1 MEWVQDQLLRLAT
14 KYWCRDV
21 AIDAARLRIERWEGG
36 SILVHATDLRVSC
49 EGCTFS
55 VPECTVD
62 VAGGWSTGAVTS
74 VAIATQDTATLEAP
88 WRAVGELATEGWC
101 AADVSLQAAVLELR
115 CGSSKAR
122 MRNAALTATR
132 TDATVAFDVAVV
144 SHNDGHVGEARGL
157 SASIATRAAVGDRR
171 CDATT
176 RKLAKAEV
184 DVTSGDIGVVVDAPL
199 RAFIDEAAPSLAHVG
214 EEGMCCALKCSRCV
228 VRLLGTDVL
237 CEAGVH
243 LTLVDDDVWPRWRC
257 DVAAPALRWA
267 SEDEAASA
275 SIRISWLTREGWALA
290 SARGNSE
297 LESAEGYRR
306 DDFGRRVADAGAYD
320 DATARSR
327 ALYDAADGYEPP
339 GWRHPNF
346 VKKPVLDGGPAIRA
360 DVKIDGALRDA
371 GLCTA
376 VLHALWGGAAFPA
389 PSYACTLRVNAL
401 LTPMGTAERAVATV
415 ARTSSQTPAVAT
427 VAMRALRGACL
438 SVENGTDD
446 APGLVARAAG
456 GEPGEVVVQA
466 LAVSAFALP
475 QAMNS
480 MNLRVTASVASLMV
494 LGETFGVGLRACEGN
509 VIMTDEV
516 VQGRA
521 ASLDITVTPDSRF
534 RGVRLSTL
542 RGVGAE
548 CALLNGGVV
557 ARCRISADTVD
568 IDPSAADAAASM
580 LRECAAN
587 WRAAPKPENAPRA
600 VALQA
605 RCNSV
610 VCGSLPA
617 ARLTAEVKVVD
628 GAADASLTD
637 AAAGDV
643 VRYRRPF
650 EGDATVEVVAKTV
663 VDDALGTAD
672 GQAVAELLSAAMA
685 FAF

>member
-1 MEWVQDQLLRLAT
+1 MVQLYNSAALCLQQHSSPSKMEWVQDQLLRLAT

-101 AADVSLQAAVLELR
+101 AADVSLKAAVLELR
-115 CGSSKAR
+115 CGAAKAR
-122 MRNAALTATR
+122 MRNAALTATQ

-157 SASIATRAAVGDRR
+157 SATIATRAAVGDRR

-199 RAFIDEAAPSLAHVG
+199 RALIDEAAPFLAHVG
-214 EEGMCCALKCSRCV
+214 EEGMFCALKCSRFV

-257 DVAAPALRWA
+257 DVAAPALRWV
-267 SEDEAASA
+267 SEDEPASA

-290 SARGNSE
+290 SERGNSE
-297 LESAEGYRR
+297 LKAAEGYRR
-306 DDFGRRVADAGAYD
+306 DDFGRRVTDAGAYD

-327 ALYDAADGYEPP
+327 ALYDTADGYEPP

-346 VKKPVLDGGPAIRA
+346 VKKPVLDGGPAIRV
-360 DVKIDGALRDA
+360 DVKTDGALRDA

-376 VLHALWGGAAFPA
+376 VLHALWGGAAFQA

-427 VAMRALRGACL
+427 VAMRALRGDCL
-438 SVENGTDD
+438 VLNGSDPTND
-446 APGLVARAAG
+446 APGLVARVAG
-456 GEPGEVVVQA
+456 DQPGEVVVEA
-466 LAVSAFALP
+466 YWLRNVSSIP
-475 QAMNS
+475 QPMG
-480 MNLRVTASVASLMV
+480 LRVTASIKDLLVPDA
-494 LGETFGVGLRACEGN
+494 FGLEFQAEEVN
-509 VIMTDEV
+509 VILTDEV

-521 ASLDITVTPDSRF
+521 ASIWVVVPGINF
-534 RGVRLSTL
+534 RVARLL
-542 RGVGAE
+542 GVGAE
-548 CALLNGGVV
+548 RALLNGGVV
-557 ARCRISADTVD
+557 QRCRISADGVHVT
-568 IDPSAADAAASM
+568 PSGADAAALK
-580 LRECAAN
+580 LRERAATL
-587 WRAAPKPENAPRA
+587 RAAPKAENAPRA

-605 RCNSV
+605 RV
-610 VCGSLPA
+610 EAVHYGA
-617 ARLTAEVKVVD
+617 LTYAHHWDVKLRSRPLNMSAEVKVVD
-628 GAADASLTD
+628 GAVDASLM
-637 AAAGDV
+637 
-643 VRYRRPF
+643 RR
-650 EGDATVEVVAKTV
+650 
-663 VDDALGTAD
+663 
-672 GQAVAELLSAAMA
+672 
-685 FAF
+685 